1 MPHLHLELPGLSFV
15 TILSTGWKD
24 ALKSLPPPLCNAV
37 NPKSWRTIYS
47 REQMESSLA
56 KISMVGF
63 SEQKD
68 IFGLLTV
75 SPISSG
81 LCIGSGNWIISS
93 GFEKVAYIS
102 GSSTLTTHPRLID
115 TTTPKNV
122 DCLILTSLTQTPTLN
137 PGFVM
142 ALTVLDD

>member
-1 MPHLHLELPGLSFV
+1 
-15 TILSTGWKD
+15 
-24 ALKSLPPPLCNAV
+24 
-37 NPKSWRTIYS
+37 
-47 REQMESSLA
+47 
-56 KISMVGF
+56 MVGF

-68 IFGLLTV
+68 IFGLLSV

-81 LCIGSGNWIISS
+81 LCIGSSNWIISS
-93 GFEKVAYIS
+93 GFEKVAYVS

-137 PGFVM
+137 PG
-142 ALTVLDD
+142 